1 MNSKEIPL
9 SLKGNSASIY
19 GDFGYRFAALL
30 LDIVI
35 TLPISLGVL
44 YFNSKELNNFYI
56 TFPCSIIF
64 ALWYYIYLPKN
75 FGATPGKRIVGLQ
88 LLKINGDDISYKDA
102 FLRYLPY
109 FINTIISVCCMVFC
123 IQLADSNK
131 FASLEW
137 QEQSRYLTSF
147 LPIGIIIQG
156 IYSTVLVIADF
167 TIYITSQRNQSLKDM
182 VAGTVVVFRH
192 MVPDIKAEMS
202 AVTNTQNGITPVK

>member
-1 MNSKEIPL
+1 MNLKEIPL
-9 SLKGNSASIY
+9 RLKGNSEPIY

-35 TLPISLGVL
+35 TLPVSLVVL
-44 YFNSKELNNFYI
+44 YFNSKALYNFYF

-123 IQLADSNK
+123 IRLADSNEY
-131 FASLEW
+131 ANLEW

-156 IYSTVLVIADF
+156 IYSTVLVITDF

-182 VAGTVVVFRH
+182 VAGTVVVFKH
-192 MVPDIKAEMS
+192 MVPDIKAEMLT
-202 AVTNTQNGITPVK
+202 VTKIHNVTTPTE